1 MNKGGPCQGYMGMWL
16 PGVLARMFVLENLEM
31 IEDFTKA
38 YAQHVGALTTKA
50 LCSELKDL
58 LEGGDVDD

>member
-1 MNKGGPCQGYMGMWL
+1 MGMWL
-16 PGVLARMFVLENLEM
+16 PGVLARMFVLENLER

-38 YAQHVGALTTKA
+38 YAQHVGALTMRA

-58 LEGGDVDD
+58 LEGGDVDG